1 MSSPD
6 LTEREREAVAE
17 VLRTPRLSMGPNVND
32 FEAAVVERV
41 GVKHAVAVN
50 SGTSGLHLCVRAAG
64 ISDGDWVITTP
75 FSFISSAN
83 VLLYE
88 RAVPIFVDVDPMT
101 GNIDPV
107 LVAQAAADLAQGG
120 KAAAAWMPRKGALAS
135 GTLKAI
141 LTVDVFG
148 QPAGHDSIT
157 AVAEEH
163 QLYVVEDSCEALG
176 ATYKGRPAGT
186 LGDVGVFA
194 FYPNKQITTGE
205 GGVVITNNDAWG
217 KQIRAMCNQGRM
229 PGDLWLDHTLLGYN
243 YRLDEMS
250 AALGKIQMSRLDEL
264 LANRAQ
270 VAAWYAER
278 LPEIPGVELPM
289 IAPETTHMS
298 WFLYVVRL
306 DARYDRDQVLVAMAD
321 LGIPTRPYFNPIHL
335 QGYFKER
342 FGYQM
347 GDFPVTEDLG
357 RRSLA
362 VPFSGVM
369 QEDQVEQVCQNLR
382 EVLSKSEA

>member
-6 LTEREREAVAE
+6 LTDKEREAVAE

-32 FEAAVVERV
+32 FEKAVAERV
-41 GVKHAVAVN
+41 GAKHAIAVN
-50 SGTSGLHLCVRAAG
+50 SGTSGLHLCVRGAG

-88 RAVPIFVDVDPMT
+88 RAVPIFVDVDPTT
-101 GNIDPV
+101 GNIDPA
-107 LVAQAAADLAQGG
+107 LVAQAAADLSQGNT
-120 KAAAAWMPRKGALAS
+120 AAAAWLPRKGVLAS
-135 GTLKAI
+135 GGLTAI

-148 QPAGHDSIT
+148 QPADYDPIT
-157 AVAEEH
+157 AIAEAH
-163 QLYVVEDSCEALG
+163 HLSVVEDSCEALG
-176 ATYKGRPAGT
+176 ATYRGRPAGL

-205 GGVVITNNDAWG
+205 GGVVVTNNDAWG
-217 KQIRAMCNQGRM
+217 ERIRAMCNQGRM

-250 AALGKIQMSRLDEL
+250 AALGRIQMSRLDEL
-264 LANRAQ
+264 LANRAR

-278 LPEIPGVELPM
+278 LPEIPGVELPR

-298 WFLYVVRL
+298 WFIYVVRL
-306 DARYDRDQVLVAMAD
+306 DARYDRDKVLMD
-321 LGIPTRPYFNPIHL
+321 LAERGIPTRPYFNPIHL
-335 QGYFKER
+335 QRPFVER
-342 FGYQM
+342 FGYQE

-362 VPFSGVM
+362 LPFSGVM
-369 QEDQVEQVCQNLR
+369 QENQVERVCQSLR
-382 EVLSKSEA
+382 EVLSKA

>member
-6 LTEREREAVAE
+6 LTDKEREAVAE
-17 VLRTPRLSMGPNVND
+17 VLRTPRLSMGPNVNE
-32 FEAAVVERV
+32 FEEAVAERV
-41 GVKHAVAVN
+41 GAKHAIAVN
-50 SGTSGLHLCVRAAG
+50 SGTSGLHLCVRGAG

-101 GNIDPV
+101 GNIAPA
-107 LVAQAAADLAQGG
+107 LVAEAAADLTQGG
-120 KAAAAWMPRKGALAS
+120 KAAAAWLPRKGVLDGGA
-135 GTLKAI
+135 LKAI

-148 QPAGHDSIT
+148 QPADYDPIMG
-157 AVAEEH
+157 VAEAH
-163 QLYVVEDSCEALG
+163 QLSVVEDSCEALG

-205 GGVVITNNDAWG
+205 GGVVVTNNDAWSEH
-217 KQIRAMCNQGRM
+217 IRAMCNQGRM

-250 AALGKIQMSRLDEL
+250 AALGRIQMSRLDEL
-264 LANRAQ
+264 LAKRAR

-278 LPEIPGVELPM
+278 LPEIPGIELPI
-289 IAPETTHMS
+289 IAPDTTHLS
-298 WFLYVVRL
+298 WFIYVIRL
-306 DARYDRDQVLVAMAD
+306 DASYDRDKILVALAD
-321 LGIPTRPYFNPIHL
+321 RGIPTRPYFNPIHL
-335 QGYFKER
+335 QRLFVER

-347 GDFPVTEDLG
+347 GDFPITEDLG

-362 VPFSGVM
+362 LPFSGVM
-369 QEDQVEQVCQNLR
+369 QEDQVERVCQYLR
-382 EVLSKSEA
+382 EVLSEV